1 MFSLVR
7 AELSVV
13 DSLRSGSHWAWT
25 AAGRM
30 KKRVRRKKAGKACLG
45 LSAPDG
51 GLRDGRRG
59 SFITNSFPDSIK
71 EAYHTGGKISRN
83 ISRGRACPLG
93 PPPV

>member
-30 KKRVRRKKAGKACLG
+30 KKRVRRKKAGKASLG
-45 LSAPDG
+45 FQLQTEGSGTEDG
-51 GLRDGRRG
+51 
-59 SFITNSFPDSIK
+59 
-71 EAYHTGGKISRN
+71 EAS
-83 ISRGRACPLG
+83 
-93 PPPV
+93 